1 MASARMKHKQRLKN
15 DSSVSMTEQDLV
27 NHLKTGNP
35 TAFSVLVSQYSSRV
49 VNTCY
54 RFLLNQQDAEDI
66 AQEVF
71 IEVYQSIKSFRQ
83 DAKLSTWIYR
93 IAVTKSLDELKKR
106 KRQKRFAALGKM
118 LHIDEVTHWLSGG
131 SMPDKRVQDNEKML
145 EINAALNT
153 LPDNQRIAFTLSK
166 IDGYTNPEIA
176 EIMQTTTIAVESL
189 VKRAKKQVS
198 AALAVIL
205 KDTT

>member
-1 MASARMKHKQRLKN
+1 
-15 DSSVSMTEQDLV
+15 MTEEALV
-27 NHLKTGNP
+27 NHLKSGNRA
-35 TAFSVLVSQYSSRV
+35 AFNDLVRLYGTKV

-93 IAVTKSLDELKKR
+93 IAVTKSLDEIKKR
-106 KRQKRFAALGKM
+106 KRQKRFAALGKL
-118 LHIDEVTHWLSGG
+118 LHIDDVMHWLSGG
-131 SMPDKRVQDNEKML
+131 SLPDKGVQDDEKMI
-145 EINAALNT
+145 EIRAALNT
-153 LPDNQRIAFTLSK
+153 LPDNQCIAFTLSK

-176 EIMQTTTIAVESL
+176 DIMQTTIIAVESL
-189 VKRAKKQVS
+189 IKRAKKQVS
-198 AALAVIL
+198 AALEIIL